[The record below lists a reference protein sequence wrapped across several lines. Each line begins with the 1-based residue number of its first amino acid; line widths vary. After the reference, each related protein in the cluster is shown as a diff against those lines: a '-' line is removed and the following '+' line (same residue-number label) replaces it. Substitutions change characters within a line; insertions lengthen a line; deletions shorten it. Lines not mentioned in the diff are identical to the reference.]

1 MKGVHNRQK
10 LVLRPRET
18 VQKYIIQQKTVQ
30 RGKASG
36 RREIGRKEFAAKG
49 K

>member
-10 LVLRPRET
+10 MVVRPRET
-18 VQKYIIQQKTVQ
+18 AQKYIIQQKTVQ

-36 RREIGRKEFAAKG
+36 RREIGRKGYAAKG

>member
-10 LVLRPRET
+10 MVVRPRES
-18 VQKYIIQQKTVQ
+18 VQKYLTQQKDVQ
-30 RGKASG
+30 RVKASN
-36 RREIGRKEFAAKG
+36 RREIGRKGYGAKG

>member
-10 LVLRPRET
+10 MVVRPRES
-18 VQKYIIQQKTVQ
+18 VQKYVIQQKSIQTVK
-30 RGKASG
+30 GSD
-36 RREIGRKEFAAKG
+36 RRVVGRKGYASKG

>member
-10 LVLRPRET
+10 MVVRPRET
-18 VQKYIIQQKTVQ
+18 VQKYIIQQKNIQAVN
-30 RGKASG
+30 SSN
-36 RREIGRKEFAAKG
+36 RREVGRKGYASKG

>member
-10 LVLRPRET
+10 MVVRPRET

-30 RGKASG
+30 RGKSTI
-36 RREIGRKEFAAKG
+36 RREIGRKGFAAKG